1 MKKLIFICSL
11 FAYTSVL
18 FAQTKDYRTTE
29 DGLNKLFNNPEF
41 VEDVINLGTEDL
53 TLEKLN
59 SYFTKYLPEYSSY
72 KIDNN
77 IDFNKLYL
85 ANSGNVSTE
94 LLADK
99 LGELL
104 KLNPAQTQ
112 SMKNIFTG
120 NLKSTPIN
128 QFSAG
133 YGNLLFERG
142 KDAKVDL
149 AVDFAVD
156 LFQNKFGDGGTN
168 SALIDIGG
176 GILGALLSGD
186 GKTVEANKE
195 RKAKLKNELARIQE
209 EYNSSIKEIDDYSV
223 YNLGDRAKTSDGAK
237 TSVNMEG
244 RQDLILHYKA
254 NSLKGNVNAANC
266 DEVIKLL
273 NEAINLYKQNPS
285 RSRHL
290 YLAYKYRGECKM
302 LKGAF
307 RAAIIDYYYA
317 QEILKNLVNQGQST
331 ALLYT
336 NLTQKD
342 LVILTI
348 KRAYAKYKL
357 ADYKGTVEDCK
368 LAKTALVNNSIAASG
383 KPYDYIDIIH
393 AIVAMSQFHLKLYED
408 AYQSFSIAN
417 LKHGMMFHREVEIE
431 VGFSELG
438 DYFFLDIEQIRGLC
452 CYKVD
457 KINEAITIYQNLIAF
472 EEQFAQVTMAK
483 GDISAVYS
491 TLGSFYYKMGDK
503 TKAIS
508 HLDKAILFNPYQLE
522 YYYKRGTYKQELGQ
536 TDEANADFK
545 IVKEPESLNTIKKD
559 INYYYKQITKFRL
572 ELNNN
577 EVFQILKE
585 VLIKY
590 PEDNSFFYV
599 AVGNSAA
606 CKSKSQ
612 TKELADLLIL
622 QEKKYHLLMSLFEE
636 ISGNMQGAETEMKL
650 AFDHGLGFYET
661 IIFYPFNLKEK
672 PYYFKLF
679 VKYGTKT
686 NNRFI
691 PLEFNTNTARIQD
704 STCRDMI
711 NQVPELLKEIYKT
724 TCDRQAISGSGNF
737 EEYLRYLNSIN
748 KMNYLDVFDKIE
760 CLIILNRGKEAHEF
774 AKNIVSSFKKDL
786 TLKSIYDN
794 SIEGRTIQNFAKD
807 TFEW

>member
-1 MKKLIFICSL
+1 MKRIIIAYLLLAFSL
-11 FAYTSVL
+11 SSM
-18 FAQTKDYRTTE
+18 AQTTDYRTTE

-99 LGELL
+99 LGGLL

-156 LFQNKFGDGGTN
+156 LFQSKFGDGGTN
-168 SALIDIGG
+168 STLIDIGG
-176 GILGALLSGD
+176 GILGALLSGN
-186 GKTVEANKE
+186 GKTAEANKE
-195 RKAKLKNELARIQE
+195 RKAELKKELARIQE

-223 YNLGDRAKTSDGAK
+223 YNLGDGAK
-237 TSVNMEG
+237 ITSKMEG
-244 RQDLILHYKA
+244 REDLILHYKA
-254 NSLKGNVNAANC
+254 NSLNGNVNAANC

-273 NEAINLYKQNPS
+273 NEAINLYKQNPN
-285 RSRHL
+285 RSRYL

-302 LKGAF
+302 QKGAF

-317 QEILKNLVNQGQST
+317 QEILKNILNQGHST
-331 ALLYT
+331 TTSLLNT
-336 NLTQKD
+336 SLTPKD

-357 ADYKGTVEDCK
+357 ADYKGTIEDCK
-368 LAKTALVNNSIAASG
+368 LAKIALVNNSIAASG
-383 KPYDYIDIIH
+383 KPYDYIDIIN

-408 AYQSFSIAN
+408 SYQSFSIAN
-417 LKHGMMFHREVEIE
+417 LKHGMLFHREAEIV
-431 VGFSELG
+431 VGFRELG
-438 DYFFLDIEQIRGLC
+438 DYFFLDIEQIKGLC
-452 CYKVD
+452 CYKAN
-457 KINEAITIYQNLIAF
+457 KINEAITIYQNLITN

-536 TDEANADFK
+536 TAEANADFK
-545 IVKEPESLNTIKKD
+545 IVKEPESLSAIKKD
-559 INYYYKQITKFRL
+559 IDYYYKQITKFKL
-572 ELNNN
+572 ESNNN

-585 VLIKY
+585 VLIKF
-590 PEDNSFFYV
+590 PEDNSFFYT

-606 CKSKSQ
+606 SKSKSQ

-636 ISGNMQGAETEMKL
+636 FSGNMQGAETKLKL
-650 AFDHGLGFYET
+650 AFDHGLGFYEC
-661 IIFYPFNLKEK
+661 FFLAPFNLKEK

-691 PLEFNTNTARIQD
+691 PLEFNNNTARIQD
-704 STCRDMI
+704 SICRDMI
-711 NQVPELLKEIYKT
+711 NQVPENIKELIKT
-724 TCDRQAISGSGNF
+724 GCDRQAISGSGNF
-737 EEYLRYLNSIN
+737 EEYLRFLNSIN
-748 KMNYLDVFDKIE
+748 KMSYIDVFDKIE

-774 AKNIVSSFKKDL
+774 AKNIVTSFKTDL
-786 TLKSIYDN
+786 TLKSIYDI
-794 SIEGRTIQNFAKD
+794 SIEGRAIQNFAKESY
-807 TFEW
+807 EW

>member
-1 MKKLIFICSL
+1 MKKIIISYLLLVFSL
-11 FAYTSVL
+11 SSM
-18 FAQTKDYRTTE
+18 AQTNDYRTTE

-99 LGELL
+99 LGGLL

-156 LFQNKFGDGGTN
+156 LFQSKFGDGGTN
-168 SALIDIGG
+168 TALIDIGG

-186 GKTVEANKE
+186 GQTAEAKKE
-195 RKAKLKNELARIQE
+195 RKAELKKELARIQE

-223 YNLGDRAKTSDGAK
+223 YNLGDGAK
-237 TSVNMEG
+237 TTGKMEG
-244 RQDLILHYKA
+244 REDLILHYKA
-254 NSLKGNVNAANC
+254 NSLNGNVNAANC

-273 NEAINLYKQNPS
+273 NEAINLYKQNPN
-285 RSRHL
+285 RSRYL

-302 LKGAF
+302 QKGAF

-317 QEILKNLVNQGQST
+317 QEISKNILNQGHST
-331 ALLYT
+331 TTSLLNT
-336 NLTQKD
+336 SLTQKD

-357 ADYKGTVEDCK
+357 ADYKGTIEDCK

-408 AYQSFSIAN
+408 SYQSFSIAN
-417 LKHGMMFHREVEIE
+417 LKHGMLFHREAEIT
-431 VGFSELG
+431 VGFRELG
-438 DYFFLDIEQIRGLC
+438 DYFFLDIEQIKGLC
-452 CYKVD
+452 CYKAN
-457 KINEAITIYQNLIAF
+457 KINEAIAIYQNLITN
-472 EEQFAQVTMAK
+472 EEQFAQVTIAK

-508 HLDKAILFNPYQLE
+508 QLDKAILFNPYQLE

-536 TDEANADFK
+536 TAEANADFK
-545 IVKEPESLNTIKKD
+545 IVKAPESLNTIKKD

-572 ELNNN
+572 EANNN

-585 VLIKY
+585 VLVKY
-590 PEDNSFFYV
+590 PEDNSFFYS
-599 AVGNSAA
+599 AVSNSAA
-606 CKSKSQ
+606 SKSKLQ

-622 QEKKYHLLMSLFEE
+622 QEKKYHLLMSLVEE
-636 ISGNMQGAETEMKL
+636 FSGNMQGAETKLKL
-650 AFDHGLGFYET
+650 AFDHGLGFYEC
-661 IIFYPFNLKEK
+661 FFLAPFNLKEK
-672 PYYFKLF
+672 PYYLKLF

-691 PLEFNTNTARIQD
+691 PLEFNNNTARIQD
-704 STCRDMI
+704 SICRDMI
-711 NQVPELLKEIYKT
+711 NQVPENIKELIKT
-724 TCDRQAISGSGNF
+724 GCDRQAISGSGNF
-737 EEYLRYLNSIN
+737 EEYLIFLNSIN
-748 KMNYLDVFDKIE
+748 KMSYIDVFDKIE

-774 AKNIVSSFKKDL
+774 AKKIVASFKTDL
-786 TLKSIYDN
+786 TLKSIYDM
-794 SIEGRTIQNFAKD
+794 SIEGRAIQNFAKESY
-807 TFEW
+807 EW

>member
-1 MKKLIFICSL
+1 MKKIII
-11 FAYTSVL
+11 AYLLLVFPLSSM
-18 FAQTKDYRTTE
+18 AQTTDYRTTE

-99 LGELL
+99 LGGLL

-120 NLKSTPIN
+120 NLISTPIN

-142 KDAKVDL
+142 KNAKVDL
-149 AVDFAVD
+149 TVDFAVD

-186 GKTVEANKE
+186 GKTAEANKE
-195 RKAKLKNELARIQE
+195 RKAELKKELARIQE
-209 EYNSSIKEIDDYSV
+209 EYNSSIKEIDDYLV
-223 YNLGDRAKTSDGAK
+223 YNLGNEAKTTGK
-237 TSVNMEG
+237 MEG
-244 RQDLILHYKA
+244 REDLLLHSKA
-254 NSLKGNVNAANC
+254 NQKLSSLIGASNSSNC

-273 NEAINLYKQNPS
+273 NEAINLYKQNPN
-285 RSRHL
+285 RTRYL

-302 LKGAF
+302 QKGAL

-317 QEILKNLVNQGQST
+317 QEILKNLLNQGQP
-331 ALLYT
+331 T
-336 NLTQKD
+336 NSRHTSLTQKD

-357 ADYKGTVEDCK
+357 ADYKGTIEDCK
-368 LAKTALVNNSIAASG
+368 LAKTTLLNNSIAASG

-393 AIVAMSQFHLKLYED
+393 AITAMSQFHLKSYED
-408 AYQSFSIAN
+408 SYLSFSIAN
-417 LKHGMMFHREVEIE
+417 LKHGMMFYREAEIT
-431 VGFSELG
+431 VGLWEMG

-452 CYKVD
+452 CYKAN

-472 EEQFAQVTMAK
+472 EEQFAQVTIAK

-508 HLDKAILFNPYQLE
+508 HLDKAIQFNPYQLE

-536 TDEANADFK
+536 TAEANADFK
-545 IVKEPESLNTIKKD
+545 IVKEPESLYTIKKD
-559 INYYYKQITKFRL
+559 INYYYKQITKFRF
-572 ELNNN
+572 ESNNN

-585 VLIKY
+585 VFVKY
-590 PEDNSFFYV
+590 PEDNWFFYS
-599 AVGNSAA
+599 AVSNSAA
-606 CKSKSQ
+606 SKSKLQ

-622 QEKKYHLLMSLFEE
+622 QEKKYHLLMSLVEE
-636 ISGNMQGAETEMKL
+636 FSGNMQGAETEMKL
-650 AFDHGLGFYET
+650 AFEHGLGFYET
-661 IIFYPFNLKEK
+661 QLLYPFNPKEK

-679 VKYGTKT
+679 LKYGTKA

-691 PLEFNTNTARIQD
+691 PLEFNSNTARIQD
-704 STCRDMI
+704 SICRDMI
-711 NQVPELLKEIYKT
+711 NKVPELLKESYKT
-724 TCDRQAISGSGNF
+724 SCDRLAISGSGNF
-737 EEYLRYLNSIN
+737 EEYLSFLNSIN
-748 KMNYLDVFDKIE
+748 KMNYIDVFDKIE

-774 AKNIVSSFKKDL
+774 AKNIVTSFKTDL
-786 TLKSIYDN
+786 TLKSIYDM
-794 SIEGRTIQNFAKD
+794 SIEGRAIQNFAKD
-807 TFEW
+807 SYEW